1 MSDHEEQLS
10 PYNSDDERTVEGTA
24 VSSKPSALAP
34 HVPPTQAVPLTK
46 SLKALVVM
54 RQPESSSGQS
64 EVFGTQYSPD
74 GTLVAN
80 SCGDASIRVYR
91 VNDAKELY
99 HLKTDD
105 SLPMTSLRYR
115 PTMAGSTTRNVLI
128 SGNASGQIHHWHVTS
143 SKTFHAIKEADNQVF
158 CLDYSSDGS
167 RFASGGQDHAIRI
180 YDEATKSL
188 THEMRGGY
196 GRELTGHS
204 NRIFAIKF
212 AAHDP
217 NLLLSGGW
225 DQSILLWDLRAE
237 KPVRSMF
244 GPSICGDS
252 LDVNSKYV
260 LTGSYRMDKQLQ
272 LWDLGSGEVVC
283 DYHWPTE
290 NPVML
295 YAAKFSKHVRAR
307 LIIFSLSYV
316 RVLLFHFFLN
326 FLFLYSIW

>member
-1 MSDHEEQLS
+1 
-10 PYNSDDERTVEGTA
+10 
-24 VSSKPSALAP
+24 
-34 HVPPTQAVPLTK
+34 
-46 SLKALVVM
+46 
-54 RQPESSSGQS
+54 
-64 EVFGTQYSPD
+64 
-74 GTLVAN
+74 
-80 SCGDASIRVYR
+80 
-91 VNDAKELY
+91 
-99 HLKTDD
+99 
-105 SLPMTSLRYR
+105 
-115 PTMAGSTTRNVLI
+115 
-128 SGNASGQIHHWHVTS
+128 
-143 SKTFHAIKEADNQVF
+143 
-158 CLDYSSDGS
+158 
-167 RFASGGQDHAIRI
+167 
-180 YDEATKSL
+180 
-188 THEMRGGY
+188 MRGGY

-283 DYHWPTE
+283 DYHWPSE

-307 LIIFSLSYV
+307 SLDFMFSCFSRLFINRHSA
-316 RVLLFHFFLN
+316 LL
-326 FLFLYSIW
+326 YR